1 MPSGVNRLDVRLTI
15 RTDDGQLI
23 FMTYS
28 GAIQTSNEQADSLG
42 KGATFKAD
50 DFYFITAPT
59 FETNAEKY
67 AWLNAIQAVGKMVAV
82 KGGEGA
88 YVRYDIFSVK

>member
-1 MPSGVNRLDVRLTI
+1 MGGGTEDQGEDHRPGRRLAARDAKRRQSPDVRLTI

-28 GAIQTSNEQADSLG
+28 GAIQTSKVQVDSLG
-42 KGATFKAD
+42 TGATFKAD

-59 FETNAEKY
+59 FETNCEKY
-67 AWLNAIQAVGKMVAV
+67 AWL
-82 KGGEGA
+82 
-88 YVRYDIFSVK
+88 